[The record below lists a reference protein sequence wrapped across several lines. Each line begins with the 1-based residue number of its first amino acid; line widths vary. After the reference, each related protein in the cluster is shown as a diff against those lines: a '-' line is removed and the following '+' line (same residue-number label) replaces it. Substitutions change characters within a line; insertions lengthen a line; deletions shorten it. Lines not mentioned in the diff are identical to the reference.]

1 MTSAL
6 RGEGELAQK
15 QTIVL
20 MGCSSVS
27 EKGGGPKVPN
37 FCGCHM
43 WTAPYQSSFLLQYW
57 FLAIQDPMTELYK
70 SINSSSAKHKII
82 HQLIYSEKHFTSFNT
97 ILSGY
102 LDKDTDVLMETNAP
116 RTWFLFTVPFVATVV
131 RHHLCIY
138 DVRKFFTIINPPILA
153 LILNILFL
161 EKYTFTWGEASLVFL
176 LYPSIQESSKNAQN
190 SHSWANLKHCP
201 RMSVGKATIRPEHI
215 WLKSMPYWWIWS
227 KKFENITRVLEDSIV
242 KVVWTCI
249 SASQGLVKGLCRGL
263 RLASLH
269 YITPQS

>member
-1 MTSAL
+1 
-6 RGEGELAQK
+6 
-15 QTIVL
+15 
-20 MGCSSVS
+20 
-27 EKGGGPKVPN
+27 
-37 FCGCHM
+37 M

-131 RHHLCIY
+131 RHLYIYMTSANFSHLL
-138 DVRKFFTIINPPILA
+138 TLPPLHLALA

-161 EKYTFTWGEASLVFL
+161 KKYSFTWGEASLVFL

-190 SHSWANLKHCP
+190 SHSWANLKVQGDSGFHWHVLCP
-201 RMSVGKATIRPEHI
+201 
-215 WLKSMPYWWIWS
+215 
-227 KKFENITRVLEDSIV
+227 
-242 KVVWTCI
+242 I
-249 SASQGLVKGLCRGL
+249 SLFLL
-263 RLASLH
+263 
-269 YITPQS
+269 

>member
-1 MTSAL
+1 MKYAWHKNVQTKTNSL
-6 RGEGELAQK
+6 RNNNPMFDGNL
-15 QTIVL
+15 L
-20 MGCSSVS
+20 L
-27 EKGGGPKVPN
+27 N
-37 FCGCHM
+37 F
-43 WTAPYQSSFLLQYW
+43 YV
-57 FLAIQDPMTELYK
+57 
-70 SINSSSAKHKII
+70 
-82 HQLIYSEKHFTSFNT
+82 QLS
-97 ILSGY
+97 
-102 LDKDTDVLMETNAP
+102 
-116 RTWFLFTVPFVATVV
+116 
-131 RHHLCIY
+131 IY

-215 WLKSMPYWWIWS
+215 WLKSMPYWWIWW

-249 SASQGLVKGLCRGL
+249 SAS
-263 RLASLH
+263 
-269 YITPQS
+269 